1 MISQM
6 NWFWAWVCSLL
17 LTKTC
22 KSLCW
27 CPLQL
32 QCLNLYSPEQYVQTM
47 CVIAYFWQKLSVHG
61 SLNIFLL
68 PYINNNSKNI
78 FVWVMFTYI
87 IKNAYVWAIRGSLC
101 PTSCIFVKVQLVS
114 LSRGQKAKAWW
125 RHCKQKLRNLGYIK
139 YQCSK
144 YFPEINIWWEV
155 TWKLCWL
162 PRDILYLEDFLEGY
176 LLFHQDAFLVDARS
190 NLKHNIN

>member
-32 QCLNLYSPEQYVQTM
+32 QCLNLYSPEQYVQMM

-87 IKNAYVWAIRGSLC
+87 IKTYELLEDHC
-101 PTSCIFVKVQLVS
+101 VQHLVS
-114 LSRGQKAKAWW
+114 LSKY
-125 RHCKQKLRNLGYIK
+125 NL
-139 YQCSK
+139 CH
-144 YFPEINIWWEV
+144 
-155 TWKLCWL
+155 
-162 PRDILYLEDFLEGY
+162 YLEVRRQKRGEDIANKSCGTWDTSSINVL
-176 LLFHQDAFLVDARS
+176 
-190 NLKHNIN
+190 NIFQKSISDGK